1 MVYLSESGRKFR
13 AKMIKAIPNNG
24 EPIASRIRVR
34 IELFAPT
41 KRGYDID
48 NMVKAVHDA
57 LTHAGVWVDDE
68 QVDELTVVRG
78 CVTKGGSMN
87 VEITEL

>member
-1 MVYLSESGRKFR
+1 MVYLSKSGRKFR
-13 AKMIKAIPNNG
+13 TKMISTIGNT
-24 EPIASRIRVR
+24 ESPIIGRVKVR

-41 KRGYDID
+41 KRRYDID

-68 QVDELTVVRG
+68 QVDELTVMRG
-78 CVTKGGSMN
+78 HVTKGGSMN